1 MQLSELWA
9 RSRNAVMD
17 RVDTAADKAK
27 ERLMVVGGYSP
38 SLSLKWLLVAVLLAF
53 GGGVFTGIK
62 WDVSRFAEF
71 RAEAQAL
78 ADKKEKENQKLSAD
92 LATLRAQLDLVNAQ
106 HDAADGSFLDIIN
119 APGEANQCSVPV
131 GPINAIIAEAGK

>member
-1 MQLSELWA
+1 MQLKELFGSAVGRASETLSSA
-9 RSRNAVMD
+9 KQ
-17 RVDTAADKAK
+17 KAQ
-27 ERLMVVGGYSP
+27 ERLVVVGGYSP

-62 WDVSRFAEF
+62 WDFSRFAEF

-92 LATLRAQLDLVNAQ
+92 LAALRAQLDLVNAQ
-106 HDAADGSFLDIIN
+106 HDAADGSFLDIVN